1 MSTFQPSAHS
11 YGEGSDDTSTG
22 LNLSDLMQEYAPVVS
37 EIITG
42 GDPREKE
49 AKLRSRIQNYKS
61 LRSQSNSRIV
71 RNALAMKINT
81 LQSQLDAL
89 SEQAGEERVAVATTQ
104 AGKIVTTLAI
114 GGVSLAAI
122 IFLLR
127 RSKK

>member
-11 YGEGSDDTSTG
+11 YGANEATEPI
-22 LNLSDLMQEYAPVVS
+22 NLSDLVHEYAPVVS
-37 EIITG
+37 ELITG

-49 AKLRSRIQNYKS
+49 AKLRARIQNYKS
-61 LRSQSNSRIV
+61 LRSQSSSNIV

-89 SEQAGEERVAVATTQ
+89 SERSGEERVAVATTQ